1 MRPMRQNFSRRF
13 LRSAST
19 DFTNFGGTTRI
30 IPTLILKDCSNSSV
44 SIFPSLARYLKI
56 AGTAQEAKSISALT
70 PLGRTRGTFPGMPP
84 PLPCASAQTQ
94 PFATVT
100 APAFDKLPE
109 HLRLKLAHR
118 EIVEEKQRLGAL
130 HEDVVDAVIDE
141 VAADGGVHA
150 HGHGHFEFRA
160 HAIGAGDQRRL
171 FPFLVVESKERAKA
185 ADAA

>member
-1 MRPMRQNFSRRF
+1 MQAGRRQSEQRVAGLDLLAGEKFLAVHDADNKACEVVFARRIEAGHF
-13 LRSAST
+13 RGFA
-19 DFTNFGGTTRI
+19 TNERA
-30 IPTLILKDCSNSSV
+30 
-44 SIFPSLARYLKI
+44 ARFA
-56 AGTAQEAKSISALT
+56 AGTAH
-70 PLGRTRGTFPGMPP
+70 
-84 PLPCASAQTQ
+84 
-94 PFATVT
+94 
-100 APAFDKLPE
+100 AFDKLLD
-109 HLRLKLAHR
+109 HLRLELAHR

-160 HAIGAGDQRRL
+160 HAIGAGDQHRL